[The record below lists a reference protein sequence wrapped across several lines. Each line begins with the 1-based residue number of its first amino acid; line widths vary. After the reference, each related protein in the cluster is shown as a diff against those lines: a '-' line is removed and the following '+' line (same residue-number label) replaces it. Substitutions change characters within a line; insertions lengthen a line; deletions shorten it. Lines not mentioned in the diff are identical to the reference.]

1 MPEEAPMPPQ
11 TIVSEPEPDVVPY
24 EPIQPVRPTY
34 TPAPVVETTTYVV
47 GRGDSLSVIAARYGL
62 RTAELVALNNIA
74 DPNKIRLGQ
83 KLILPGKHNVSSRPR
98 RSPSKPS
105 RPAPVIT
112 AGASTY
118 VVKSGDCLSVIA
130 ARHGCKTAALRSANN
145 LRGDRII
152 VGQKLVIPGGASSA
166 PSPRA
171 PSSPAPTQVTPVE
184 PVSVTPDLEADFAP
198 IAPVEEPEE
207 IELPRTVPVAT
218 DARVH
223 TVAEGEDLL
232 TIASQWNVSIS
243 ELKRLNGLTDMPL
256 VAGQKLRIP

>member
-1 MPEEAPMPPQ
+1 MPPDRI
-11 TIVSEPEPDVVPY
+11 TPEPEPDVVSY
-24 EPIQPVRPTY
+24 EPIRQPLEPTY
-34 TPAPVVETTTYVV
+34 TPAPMVETTTYVV
-47 GRGDSLSVIAARYGL
+47 RRGDSLSVIAARYGL
-62 RTAELVALNNIA
+62 RTSELAAVNNIS

-83 KLILPGKHNVSSRPR
+83 KLILPGKHNVSVPPR
-98 RSPSKPS
+98 RTTSTPS
-105 RPAPVIT
+105 RPAPAVP

-130 ARHGCKTAALRSANN
+130 ARHGCKTAALRRANN

-152 VGQKLVIPGGASSA
+152 VGQKLVIPGGASAPSA
-166 PSPRA
+166 PRT
-171 PSSPAPTQVTPVE
+171 PAPPTAPRTDTAA
-184 PVSVTPDLEADFAP
+184 PVSITTDLDADFAP
-198 IAPVEEPEE
+198 IAPIEEPEE
-207 IELPRTVPVAT
+207 ITLPSATPTAT

-223 TVAEGEDLL
+223 TVADGEDLL